1 MSGSGRNWS
10 CMISKTWDQDG
21 KKMFEEIFKFNISSS
36 DLKAV
41 VTVGKKVEISFLSE
55 RALRNFVAVVPEQWG
70 CTHELEDDVT
80 VTISP
85 MFGSGHTYVEDGVL
99 RTALERKGK
108 VISGKRCV
116 YVECPNVEN
125 GIRMFK
131 MKDVEGLGGSLRF
144 GGAVFRVQYKGQ
156 TKRCFHC
163 QSTEHEAKE
172 CENRLCF
179 KCEKGGHK
187 AEDCRED
194 PVCSACGET
203 GHVHRRCGK
212 SYANRC
218 KLISNDWLV
227 FDGDDKPFEDV
238 MAADQSKIGDREG
251 TKRESVDGE
260 GRTEEGNICSGLS
273 TITTLDLRI
282 STPGSEGGEDVGSQ
296 DLFSGTQ
303 PNSLSTV
310 CQSIPVNNASDDN
323 HVSDNQ
329 NMAIKGVNE
338 LTSML
343 RSARNTNKAQQTSK
357 SASQPNKPPKP
368 DKKDRKKK

>member
-116 YVECPNVEN
+116 YAECPNVEN

-179 KCEKGGHK
+179 KCEKGGHN
-187 AEDCRED
+187 
-194 PVCSACGET
+194 VG
-203 GHVHRRCGK
+203 RR
-212 SYANRC
+212 
-218 KLISNDWLV
+218 
-227 FDGDDKPFEDV
+227 V
-238 MAADQSKIGDREG
+238 MCTEGVGSLMPIGA
-251 TKRESVDGE
+251 SSHQM
-260 GRTEEGNICSGLS
+260 IGLFLMVMTS
-273 TITTLDLRI
+273 LLRMSWLRI
-282 STPGSEGGEDVGSQ
+282 SQ
-296 DLFSGTQ
+296 
-303 PNSLSTV
+303 
-310 CQSIPVNNASDDN
+310 
-323 HVSDNQ
+323 
-329 NMAIKGVNE
+329 K
-338 LTSML
+338 
-343 RSARNTNKAQQTSK
+343 
-357 SASQPNKPPKP
+357 
-368 DKKDRKKK
+368 